1 MEGMQPGER
10 AEAVDE
16 FDQQGEAADTE
27 AEREGGEGDASA
39 DSKGRGN
46 VSPMMEQWLQQIEGD
61 PAYLLRNQFMMEEQ
75 RALRQQGGALRE
87 TRPW

>member
-1 MEGMQPGER
+1 MQPGTL

-16 FDQQGEAADTE
+16 FDQQGEAPDPD
-27 AEREGGEGDASA
+27 AEEQGGEGDPQEPG
-39 DSKGRGN
+39 KGRGN
-46 VSPMMEQWLQQIEGD
+46 VSPMMEQWLEQIEGD

-75 RALRQQGGALRE
+75 RTLRQRGGGLRE